1 MAETICEVLSI
12 YLASAPA
19 TGDRKHFPLH
29 MGRGTV
35 APAELEIVGP
45 QVQALFEAFKL
56 LFPKFNLLLQLSLF
70 NDECR
75 FHLHKVLVIL
85 ELLLRQV
92 SGDHAEHQL
101 LPAVHVLLQLL
112 SICQLACQL
121 LLLLYQHQL
130 GKERTN

>member
-1 MAETICEVLSI
+1 
-12 YLASAPA
+12 
-19 TGDRKHFPLH
+19 
-29 MGRGTV
+29 MGRGAV
-35 APAELEIVGP
+35 APVELEIVGP

-70 NDECR
+70 NDERR

-112 SICQLACQL
+112 GICQLACQL